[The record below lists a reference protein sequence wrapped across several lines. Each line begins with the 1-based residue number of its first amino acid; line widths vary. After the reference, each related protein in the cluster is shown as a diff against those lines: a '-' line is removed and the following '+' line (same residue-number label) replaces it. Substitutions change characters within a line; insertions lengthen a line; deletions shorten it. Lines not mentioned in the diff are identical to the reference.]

1 MFRKFLSYF
10 IPVNILNQKSSINK
24 SIEVTW
30 NNGQLVL
37 DTKNTNYSYGSLQR
51 ILKIGLQVIG
61 FSKIR
66 EFQNILILGVAGG
79 SVIKTLINEINY
91 KGKITGVE
99 IDSEII
105 GIANKYFNLDKIK
118 NLEIIIEDASVFVK
132 KSDQKFDL
140 IVIDI
145 FQDNFMPFFL
155 FDEDFVI
162 STTKIL
168 SKNGFIIFNTMVTKK
183 SEEERNLEYISFF
196 DEHVYEIS
204 KISKLE
210 RFNELLIIKKL

>member
-10 IPVNILNQKSSINK
+10 IPVNILNQKSLINK

-51 ILKIGLQVIG
+51 ILKIGLQEIG
-61 FSKIR
+61 FNNIR
-66 EFQNILILGVAGG
+66 EFENILILGVAGG
-79 SVIKTLINEINY
+79 SVIKTLINDIHY

-99 IDSEII
+99 IDSKII

-132 KSDQKFDL
+132 NSTQQFDL

-155 FDEDFVI
+155 FDEDFAI

-196 DEHVYEIS
+196 DDNLFEIS

-210 RFNELLIIKKL
+210 KFNELIIIKKL

>member
-10 IPVNILNQKSSINK
+10 IPINVLNQKSSINK

-51 ILKIGLQVIG
+51 ILKMGLQEIG

-66 EFQNILILGVAGG
+66 EFENILILGVAGG
-79 SVIKTLINEINY
+79 SVIKTLVNEINY

-105 GIANKYFNLDKIK
+105 AVANKYFSLDKIK
-118 NLEIIIEDASVFVK
+118 NTEIIIEDASVFAK

-155 FDEDFVI
+155 FDEDFVS

-183 SEEERNLEYISFF
+183 SEEVRNLEYISFF
-196 DEHVYEIS
+196 NDTLFEIS

-210 RFNELLIIKKL
+210 KFNELIIIKKL